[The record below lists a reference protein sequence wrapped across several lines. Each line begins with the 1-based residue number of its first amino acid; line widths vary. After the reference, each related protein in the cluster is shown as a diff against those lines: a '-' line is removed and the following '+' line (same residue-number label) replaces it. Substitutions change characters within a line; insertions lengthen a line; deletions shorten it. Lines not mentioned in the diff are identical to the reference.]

1 MSTSIESNNDSNNNN
16 SNANTTEPSK
26 STDKEQ
32 KTTAPSNLSVQKF
45 LNQQN
50 EMRALMKE
58 KETKIPQMDGMNDE
72 IFQTNDGPVACE
84 RCHCTYRNRNSYE
97 RHLGTCEIIATTSE
111 SDSESPMH
119 NDNNSIYMTNTSQ
132 QSQTITGMTNG
143 NVISMINQQQNQQL
157 ANSIPIVIN
166 PFGQGGN
173 NGSLQNSITLSN
185 GMQNLQNLSLTLNS
199 DGNLCQNVIVDQQ
212 GQQIYGQPINLGNF
226 GQGATLMP
234 VRSFSQAT
242 SNVINNGNISYINTS
257 QQQQQQPQY
266 ISLAPASNN
275 GSNSQQMMTFT
286 SQQSSEIHHHDQ
298 KMITSQSNKK
308 LILPSPIKS
317 KSKSPGMSSGTMVK
331 QQTIMSNGK
340 KKQDIQ
346 KQQISVM
353 NSKNIAIA
361 NYQQNRQ
368 QQVTQ
373 QPQNIIF
380 QQPQQQQ
387 QLSQY
392 PLILNQNGQ
401 LVQYYTSDGQN
412 NQIQYLSGMN
422 GGKDV
427 NKQQQQYIQ
436 PSNNQQFLQNSFQL
450 PTNNGGNLVLSAN
463 GLSVLPVVPQSQV
476 IGTLIQQPQGLQCG
490 GLMSAEQMMLGSTPS
505 LEMDPTSGC
514 MYLTSQPLYYG
525 LETIVQNT
533 VMSSQ
538 QFVSTAMQG
547 VLSQNSSYSATTT
560 QVFQAS
566 KIEPI
571 MELPQGYV
579 FLNAGDNMN
588 ANTNGIHQSPINMD
602 SWNIVDDQKK
612 TVESMNTFVPTP
624 KSSNIAIM
632 KQQKTKITTK
642 VNKIQ
647 PQIVS
652 KIIPASSMATT
663 IPTTTYNTV
672 LKTINENPVKAM
684 HQNIQIMQPSP
695 VAKKQKNTYR
705 TIGPKISAM
714 SPVAPDNVVKTQM
727 AAAGFIKPNKIQS
740 KPIQNHN
747 NNIIVPANNNYHAI
761 PIKPAVT
768 ITTVPVAMSKTS
780 ESDVTKLAIDQTSS
794 YRNVQS
800 NNMIAVKTQKVVEH
814 PSTSQ
819 ASTIINI
826 PTNVVNPMQQPPP
839 QQNSI
844 FNNLTTKHSTTI
856 KNHFQNRPTNRV
868 LPMQVIGANG
878 AIKVAKNSNK
888 NTANGGCGNNL
899 INNNNPTL
907 NTSSTTSPALST
919 TTTTNISS
927 NSQQIVSQQL
937 QQLQQQNELL
947 QETYSE
953 KIKSI
958 AMELQSSKSDDL
970 FDSLRRQSIAT
981 PIPMSDSL
989 MDKNGKK
996 SPTSCAMD
1004 NYLVPS
1010 TSASSITNSK
1020 SPSMIKTQSSSASLT
1035 KTIDSVAT
1043 GANLL
1048 DHDDVEPLEVEI
1060 QEIQEPIHP
1069 VIIALP
1075 EEVNEVP
1082 MEETV
1087 KVEEDEEKLISIE
1100 KMYEELPELKPPLI
1114 VTETENDTNTQEANE
1129 NAEEIKESEKIN
1141 FVSFDEEMAAAE
1153 DKPSTSAGPSF
1164 TIKSPN
1170 KPSTTVS
1177 SNKICGPKILYE
1189 IQSQDGF
1196 TYKSTSISEIWE
1208 KLFETVQCARKAHG
1222 LMPLPE
1228 GRLNEM
1234 TGDQM
1239 LGLKT
1244 NALKYLLEQL
1254 PGVEKCTRYSPKYHQ
1269 RNSSASSS
1277 SSVSF

>member
-1 MSTSIESNNDSNNNN
+1 MSTSIENNNDSNNNN

-26 STDKEQ
+26 STDKDDRQ
-32 KTTAPSNLSVQKF
+32 KLTAPSNLSVQKF

-58 KETKIPQMDGMNDE
+58 KEPKIPQMDGMNDE

-119 NDNNSIYMTNTSQ
+119 NDNSIYMTNTSQ
-132 QSQTITGMTNG
+132 QSTITGMTNG

-166 PFGQGGN
+166 PFGQAGNGGN
-173 NGSLQNSITLSN
+173 LQNSITLSN

-275 GSNSQQMMTFT
+275 GSNSSQQMMTFT

-317 KSKSPGMSSGTMVK
+317 KSKSPGMSSGTLVK

-387 QLSQY
+387 QLNQY

-436 PSNNQQFLQNSFQL
+436 PQNNQQFLQNSFQL

-602 SWNIVDDQKK
+602 SWNIVDDKK
-612 TVESMNTFVPTP
+612 SVESINTFIPTP
-624 KSSNIAIM
+624 KPSNIAIM
-632 KQQKTKITTK
+632 KQQKTKTTTK

-652 KIIPASSMATT
+652 KIIPASSVATT
-663 IPTTTYNTV
+663 NPTTTYNTV
-672 LKTINENPVKAM
+672 LKTINDNPVKAV
-684 HQNIQIMQPSP
+684 HQNIQIMQASP

-714 SPVAPDNVVKTQM
+714 SPVAVSDGIVKTQ
-727 AAAGFIKPNKIQS
+727 ATVAAGFIKPNKIQS
-740 KPIQNHN
+740 KPIQNNNN
-747 NNIIVPANNNYHAI
+747 NNIIVPANNTNYHAI

-768 ITTVPVAMSKTS
+768 ITTVPAVAISKSS
-780 ESDVTKLAIDQTSS
+780 ETDITKVAIDQT

-800 NNMIAVKTQKVVEH
+800 NTIAIKTQKVVEH

-878 AIKVAKNSNK
+878 AIKIAKNSNK
-888 NTANGGCGNNL
+888 NTSNGGCGNNL

-907 NTSSTTSPALST
+907 NTSSTTPALT
-919 TTTTNISS
+919 TSTTNISS
-927 NSQQIVSQQL
+927 NSNQIVSQQL

-981 PIPMSDSL
+981 PIPSDSL

-1010 TSASSITNSK
+1010 TSASSITSSK
-1020 SPSMIKTQSSSASLT
+1020 SPSMIKTTSSSASLT

-1048 DHDDVEPLEVEI
+1048 EHDDVEPLDVEI
-1060 QEIQEPIHP
+1060 QEITEPIHP
-1069 VIIALP
+1069 IIITLPTEVI
-1075 EEVNEVP
+1075 EEQLEVTEKI
-1082 MEETV
+1082 EEN
-1087 KVEEDEEKLISIE
+1087 DEKLISIE

-1114 VTETENDTNTQEANE
+1114 ATETEDDTNAMEANE
-1129 NAEEIKESEKIN
+1129 NADEIKESEKIN
-1141 FVSFDEEMAAAE
+1141 FVSFDEEMSAVE

-1277 SSVSF
+1277 SSVSLI

>member
-26 STDKEQ
+26 STDKNDCP
-32 KTTAPSNLSVQKF
+32 KLTAPMCNLNVQKF
-45 LNQQN
+45 PNQQN
-50 EMRALMKE
+50 EIRIAMKE
-58 KETKIPQMDGMNDE
+58 TETKIPQLDGMNDE
-72 IFQTNDGPVACE
+72 IFQTNDGSVACE
-84 RCHCTYRNRNSYE
+84 RCHCTYRNRNSYD

-119 NDNNSIYMTNTSQ
+119 NDNSIYMTNTSQ
-132 QSQTITGMTNG
+132 QSTITGMTNS

-157 ANSIPIVIN
+157 TNSIPIVIN
-166 PFGQGGN
+166 PFGQAGNGGN
-173 NGSLQNSITLSN
+173 LQNSITLSN
-185 GMQNLQNLSLTLNS
+185 GMQNIQNLSLTLNS

-257 QQQQQQPQY
+257 QQQQQPQY
-266 ISLAPASNN
+266 ISLAPTSNN
-275 GSNSQQMMTFT
+275 GSNSSQQMMTFT

-317 KSKSPGMSSGTMVK
+317 KSKSPGMSSGTIVK
-331 QQTIMSNGK
+331 QQIIMSNGK

-380 QQPQQQQ
+380 QQPQQHQQ
-387 QLSQY
+387 QQQQQISQY

-412 NQIQYLSGMN
+412 NQIQYAMSGMN
-422 GGKDV
+422 GGGKDV
-427 NKQQQQYIQ
+427 NKQQQQY
-436 PSNNQQFLQNSFQL
+436 NQQFLQNSFQL
-450 PTNNGGNLVLSAN
+450 PNNNSGNLVLSAN
-463 GLSVLPVVPQSQV
+463 GISVLPVNVPQSQV
-476 IGTLIQQPQGLQCG
+476 IGTLIQQPQGMQC
-490 GLMSAEQMMLGSTPS
+490 GLMSTEQMMLGSTPS

-588 ANTNGIHQSPINMD
+588 SNTNGIHQSPIMD
-602 SWNIVDDQKK
+602 PWNIVDDKK
-612 TVESMNTFVPTP
+612 VAVESINTFVPTP
-624 KSSNIAIM
+624 KPTNIAIM
-632 KQQKTKITTK
+632 KQQKTKTTTK

-652 KIIPASSMATT
+652 KIIPASSVATT
-663 IPTTTYNTV
+663 NPTTIYNTV
-672 LKTINENPVKAM
+672 LKTINENPVKSV
-684 HQNIQIMQPSP
+684 HQNFQIMTSPSP

-705 TIGPKISAM
+705 TIGPKISGI
-714 SPVAPDNVVKTQM
+714 SPISDATVKAQSEICFM
-727 AAAGFIKPNKIQS
+727 KPKIQS
-740 KPIQNHN
+740 KPIQN
-747 NNIIVPANNNYHAI
+747 NNIIVPVNNTNYHAI

-768 ITTVPVAMSKTS
+768 ITTVPKSI
-780 ESDVTKLAIDQTSS
+780 ESDVTKVAVIDQSF
-794 YRNVQS
+794 RNVQS
-800 NNMIAVKTQKVVEH
+800 NMITVKTQKLIEH

-878 AIKVAKNSNK
+878 AIKIAKNSNK
-888 NTANGGCGNNL
+888 NTSNGACGNNL
-899 INNNNPTL
+899 INNQTI
-907 NTSSTTSPALST
+907 NTSTTPASII
-919 TTTTNISS
+919 TTNINLNS
-927 NSQQIVSQQL
+927 NQIVSQQH
-937 QQLQQQNELL
+937 QQQNELL

-970 FDSLRRQSIAT
+970 FDSLRRQNITT
-981 PIPMSDSL
+981 PILNHNL
-989 MDKNGKK
+989 MDKNGKN
-996 SPTSCAMD
+996 SPTCAMD

-1010 TSASSITNSK
+1010 TSASSITSSK
-1020 SPSMIKTQSSSASLT
+1020 SPSMIKTTPSMIKTTSSSASLT

-1048 DHDDVEPLEVEI
+1048 ENDEDNEPLKVVDV
-1060 QEIQEPIHP
+1060 Q
-1069 VIIALP
+1069 
-1075 EEVNEVP
+1075 EVNEPELCPIIITLPTDINEEQP
-1082 MEETV
+1082 MEV
-1087 KVEEDEEKLISIE
+1087 EEKLENDEKLITIE
-1100 KMYEELPELKPPLI
+1100 TMYEELPELKPPLI
-1114 VTETENDTNTQEANE
+1114 VTDTEDDSNVAEVNE
-1129 NAEEIKESEKIN
+1129 NAKEIKESEKIN
-1141 FVSFDEEMAAAE
+1141 FVPFDEEISAAE
-1153 DKPSTSAGPSF
+1153 DNKPSTSAGASF
-1164 TIKSPN
+1164 TIKSPI
-1170 KPSTTVS
+1170 KPSANVS
-1177 SNKICGPKILYE
+1177 SKKICGPKILYE

-1269 RNSSASSS
+1269 KNSSAASSS
-1277 SSVSF
+1277 SSVS

>member
-1 MSTSIESNNDSNNNN
+1 MSTSIENNNDSNNNN

-26 STDKEQ
+26 STDKDDRP
-32 KTTAPSNLSVQKF
+32 KLTAPSNLSVQKF

-58 KETKIPQMDGMNDE
+58 KEPKIPQLDGMNDE

-119 NDNNSIYMTNTSQ
+119 NDNSIYMTNTSQ
-132 QSQTITGMTNG
+132 QSTITGMTNG

-166 PFGQGGN
+166 PFGQASNGGN
-173 NGSLQNSITLSN
+173 LQNSITLSN

-275 GSNSQQMMTFT
+275 GSNSSQQMMTFT

-308 LILPSPIKS
+308 LILPSPIKC
-317 KSKSPGMSSGTMVK
+317 KSKSPGMSSGTLVK

-340 KKQDIQ
+340 KKHDIQ

-412 NQIQYLSGMN
+412 NQIQYLSSMN

-436 PSNNQQFLQNSFQL
+436 PQNNQQFLQNSFQL
-450 PTNNGGNLVLSAN
+450 PNNNGGNLVLSAN

-602 SWNIVDDQKK
+602 SWNIVDDKK
-612 TVESMNTFVPTP
+612 SVESINSFVTTP
-624 KSSNIAIM
+624 KPSNIAIM
-632 KQQKTKITTK
+632 KQQKTKTTTK

-652 KIIPASSMATT
+652 KIIPASSIATT

-672 LKTINENPVKAM
+672 LKTINENPVKAV
-684 HQNIQIMQPSP
+684 HQNIQIMQASP

-714 SPVAPDNVVKTQM
+714 SPIISDGIVKTQT
-727 AAAGFIKPNKIQS
+727 AVAAGFIKPNKIQS
-740 KPIQNHN
+740 KPIQINN
-747 NNIIVPANNNYHAI
+747 NNIIVPANNINYHAI

-768 ITTVPVAMSKTS
+768 ITTIPTVVVSKSS
-780 ESDVTKLAIDQTSS
+780 EPDIAKVTLDQT

-800 NNMIAVKTQKVVEH
+800 NMIANKTQKVVEH

-878 AIKVAKNSNK
+878 AIKIAKNSNK
-888 NTANGGCGNNL
+888 NTSNGGCANNL
-899 INNNNPTL
+899 INSNNPIL
-907 NTSSTTSPALST
+907 NTSSTTPALT
-919 TTTTNISS
+919 TSTTNISLNS
-927 NSQQIVSQQL
+927 NQIVSQQL

-981 PIPMSDSL
+981 PIPSDSL
-989 MDKNGKK
+989 LDKNGKK
-996 SPTSCAMD
+996 SPTSCALD

-1010 TSASSITNSK
+1010 TSASSITSSK
-1020 SPSMIKTQSSSASLT
+1020 SPSMIKTTSSSASLT

-1048 DHDDVEPLEVEI
+1048 EHDDVEPLEVEI
-1060 QEIQEPIHP
+1060 QEIAEPIHP
-1069 VIIALP
+1069 IIITLPTEVI
-1075 EEVNEVP
+1075 EVQL
-1082 MEETV
+1082 EETV
-1087 KVEEDEEKLISIE
+1087 KVEENDEKLISIE

-1114 VTETENDTNTQEANE
+1114 ATETEDDTNAMEANE

-1141 FVSFDEEMAAAE
+1141 FVSFDEEMSAAE

-1277 SSVSF
+1277 SSVSLI